1 MCALQ
6 SIAEHVLTFFKRKRS
21 FLHRFVFSKQSW
33 TRAHLFKTKKTIFAR
48 MCAFQSKTEDV
59 LIFFKRKRRF
69 LDRCVFFKAKLKAC
83 TPFSKE
89 KNTLFAQLGASLGK
103 DGHVATFFKRKS
115 KIFNEKQFDTDVSNW
130 SVWPA
135 TADAVFTG
143 WDNSK
148 IFYQH
153 QAKNHA
159 KDVWS
164 FPVVRSAEFVEITGD
179 VFSNVFTEISCV
191 CAKRLENLFDLHIF
205 GALML
210 GFECE
215 PKINRSISKMA
226 VICYFSSPED
236 LIRWNEVTFI
246 TITLL
251 TNNK

>member
-1 MCALQ
+1 MCVFQ
-6 SIAEHVLTFFKRKRS
+6 SRTEGVLTF
-21 FLHRFVFSKQSW
+21 LQ
-33 TRAHLFKTKKTIFAR
+33 TKK
-48 MCAFQSKTEDV
+48 
-59 LIFFKRKRRF
+59 
-69 LDRCVFFKAKLKAC
+69 
-83 TPFSKE
+83 
-89 KNTLFAQLGASLGK
+89 TLFAQLGASLGK

-153 QAKNHA
+153 QPKNHA

-164 FPVVRSAEFVEITGD
+164 SPVVRSAEFVEITGD
-179 VFSNVFTEISCV
+179 VFSNVFTEISWV

-205 GALML
+205 SALMV

-226 VICYFSSPED
+226 VICYFSSLED